1 MRREWP
7 EQSEGESPCRIHVRY
22 AGNGQEGKRTSG
34 KKQGDK
40 GFPDGVKIRKKR
52 LQNESGDEFHPCEI
66 GRKIM
71 SKTMKIATLI
81 LLMLACALSA
91 SAQQE
96 RKFIREGNGLFNGQ
110 DFEKAEV
117 EYRKAIDKKALSF
130 EAGFNLGDALY
141 KQKKYEEAL
150 QQFSA
155 MAKEEKDKEK
165 LGELYHNI
173 GNTLLAMEKTE
184 ESIEAYKESLR
195 NRPASAETKYNL
207 EYARHKQQQD
217 QNKDDQNKDNQ
228 DNKDNK
234 DNKDNQDQQDQQNKD
249 QQDQNKDQ
257 DKDKQDQNKDQQDQN
272 KDQQDK
278 DKQDQ
283 NKDQNKDN
291 KDNKD
296 KQDQQQQQP
305 QEQQGKISKEDAAR
319 LLEAL
324 QNDEKNVQEKV
335 QKQKAQEQKAKKIK
349 IEKDW

>member
-1 MRREWP
+1 
-7 EQSEGESPCRIHVRY
+7 
-22 AGNGQEGKRTSG
+22 
-34 KKQGDK
+34 
-40 GFPDGVKIRKKR
+40 
-52 LQNESGDEFHPCEI
+52 
-66 GRKIM
+66 M
-71 SKTMKIATLI
+71 SKTMKIAMLI
-81 LLMLACALSA
+81 LLMLACALSV

-130 EAGFNLGDALY
+130 EGGFNLGDALY

-150 QQFSA
+150 QQFSS
-155 MAKEEKDKEK
+155 MAKEEKDKER

-195 NRPASAETKYNL
+195 NRPGSAETKYNL
-207 EYARHKQQQD
+207 EYARNKQQQQQD
-217 QNKDDQNKDNQ
+217 QDKDKQ
-228 DNKDNK
+228 DKQ
-234 DNKDNQDQQDQQNKD
+234 DNKDNQDQKDQQNKDNQDQNKDQNQDQKDQDQKDQNKDQQDKDQQNKD

-257 DKDKQDQNKDQQDQN
+257 NQ
-272 KDQQDK
+272 
-278 DKQDQ
+278 
-283 NKDQNKDN
+283 DN
-291 KDNKD
+291 KDNRD
-296 KQDQQQQQP
+296 QQDQQQQQP

-335 QKQKAQEQKAKKIK
+335 QKQKAQEQKAKKMK

>member
-1 MRREWP
+1 
-7 EQSEGESPCRIHVRY
+7 
-22 AGNGQEGKRTSG
+22 
-34 KKQGDK
+34 
-40 GFPDGVKIRKKR
+40 
-52 LQNESGDEFHPCEI
+52 
-66 GRKIM
+66 M

-81 LLMLACALSA
+81 LLILACALSV

-155 MAKEEKDKEK
+155 MAKEEKDKAR

-195 NRPASAETKYNL
+195 NRPNSAETKYNL

-217 QNKDDQNKDNQ
+217 QNKDNQDQNQ
-228 DNKDNK
+228 
-234 DNKDNQDQQDQQNKD
+234 DNKDNQDQDQQ
-249 QQDQNKDQ
+249 
-257 DKDKQDQNKDQQDQN
+257 
-272 KDQQDK
+272 DQQDK

-291 KDNKD
+291 QDNKD

-335 QKQKAQEQKAKKIK
+335 QKQKAQEQKAKKMK

>member
-1 MRREWP
+1 
-7 EQSEGESPCRIHVRY
+7 
-22 AGNGQEGKRTSG
+22 
-34 KKQGDK
+34 
-40 GFPDGVKIRKKR
+40 
-52 LQNESGDEFHPCEI
+52 
-66 GRKIM
+66 M

-81 LLMLACALSA
+81 LLMLACALSV

-130 EAGFNLGDALY
+130 EGGFNLGDALY

-150 QQFSA
+150 QQFSS
-155 MAKEEKDKEK
+155 MAKEEKDKER

-195 NRPASAETKYNL
+195 NRPGSAETKYNL
-207 EYARHKQQQD
+207 EYARNKQQQQQD
-217 QNKDDQNKDNQ
+217 QDKDNQ
-228 DNKDNK
+228 DKQ
-234 DNKDNQDQQDQQNKD
+234 DNKDNQDQKDQQNKDNQDQNKDQNQDQKDQDQKDQNKDQQDKDQQNKD

-257 DKDKQDQNKDQQDQN
+257 NQ
-272 KDQQDK
+272 
-278 DKQDQ
+278 
-283 NKDQNKDN
+283 DN
-291 KDNKD
+291 KDNRD
-296 KQDQQQQQP
+296 QQDQQQQQP

-335 QKQKAQEQKAKKIK
+335 QKQKAQEQKAKKMK

>member
-1 MRREWP
+1 
-7 EQSEGESPCRIHVRY
+7 
-22 AGNGQEGKRTSG
+22 
-34 KKQGDK
+34 
-40 GFPDGVKIRKKR
+40 
-52 LQNESGDEFHPCEI
+52 
-66 GRKIM
+66 M

-81 LLMLACALSA
+81 LLMLACALSV

-130 EAGFNLGDALY
+130 EGGFNLGDALY

-150 QQFSA
+150 QQFSS
-155 MAKEEKDKEK
+155 MAKEEKDKER

-195 NRPASAETKYNL
+195 NRPGSAETKYNL
-207 EYARHKQQQD
+207 EYARNKQQQQQD
-217 QNKDDQNKDNQ
+217 QDKDNQ
-228 DNKDNK
+228 DKQ
-234 DNKDNQDQQDQQNKD
+234 DNKDNQDQKDQQNKDNQDQKDQNKDQQDKDQQNKD

-257 DKDKQDQNKDQQDQN
+257 NQ
-272 KDQQDK
+272 
-278 DKQDQ
+278 
-283 NKDQNKDN
+283 DN
-291 KDNKD
+291 KDNRD

-335 QKQKAQEQKAKKIK
+335 QKQKAQEQKAKKMK